1 MDPPT
6 LFSGNDFLFTHNF
19 YFIADVTIFSGL
31 SLQTNLYIFLTI
43 FVNECQVWIHCK
55 CYTIVPLVILIK
67 REMFSALALC
77 GRYGCF
83 FIDIEKVVFEI
94 RLHNANIETRLKSS
108 WIGFRVYFMEEIF
121 FIVLNC
127 KKKKQIKEIQNSFL
141 LLERKRPGEVKDG
154 QLLDVLIQYTL
165 VKAQLL
171 ACIFYISPVSLKN

>member
-94 RLHNANIETRLKSS
+94 RLHNVNIETRLKSS

-127 KKKKQIKEIQNSFL
+127 KKKKNKS
-141 LLERKRPGEVKDG
+141 KRYRTPFYYLSEKD
-154 QLLDVLIQYTL
+154 QE
-165 VKAQLL
+165 K
-171 ACIFYISPVSLKN
+171 